1 MGQQFKQWTD
11 NELAVQLRSD
21 NEEVFSFIFHQF
33 YKELCRYALQMIRI
47 EESAEEV
54 VQETFVKIWE
64 KRKELHIT
72 TSFKAYLYTAVR
84 NRSINYLKSKFAQTK
99 QTDIDS
105 VVHPHHSD
113 VETTLEGKELQ
124 EILNQAI
131 SLLPEKCRI
140 IFNLSR
146 QTGLSYAEI
155 AEQLNI
161 SIKTVE
167 NQMGIALKKLREY
180 LHKYWEV
187 LMVLCVCLWM

>member
-1 MGQQFKQWTD
+1 MYLGGFGTPLKPVL
-11 NELAVQLRSD
+11 LALY
-21 NEEVFSFIFHQF
+21 F
-33 YKELCRYALQMIRI
+33 LIR
-47 EESAEEV
+47 A
-54 VQETFVKIWE
+54 K
-64 KRKELHIT
+64 
-72 TSFKAYLYTAVR
+72 
-84 NRSINYLKSKFAQTK
+84 INYLKSKFAQTK

-105 VVHPHHSD
+105 VHPHHSD

-131 SLLPEKCRI
+131 TQLPEKCRI

-146 QTGLSYAEI
+146 QMGLSYAEI